1 MGATPNG
8 VKSALSTSSLTRQ
21 AISLANRLSNPD
33 FINLQFNQKVGVPYC
48 RTLKIE
54 VTRRSAATIL
64 PDYKLRQKGNSSQT
78 TIPHELAV
86 WQPMEGK
93 AREMY
98 KLSEMV
104 YATVFW
110 LISGLL
116 VWLVV
121 LPAALISLPVIL
133 LGKALGQIL
142 LKIPQQNL
150 TEAKISLENH
160 AEQKPTN
167 VGESLLTSLLM
178 TTLVGVPA
186 LLASAISLQ
195 PTRVMK
201 REPALAPKPLPT
213 PENSWADSEETG
225 ET

>member
-1 MGATPNG
+1 M
-8 VKSALSTSSLTRQ
+8 
-21 AISLANRLSNPD
+21 
-33 FINLQFNQKVGVPYC
+33 
-48 RTLKIE
+48 
-54 VTRRSAATIL
+54 
-64 PDYKLRQKGNSSQT
+64 
-78 TIPHELAV
+78 H
-86 WQPMEGK
+86 
-93 AREMY
+93 

-133 LGKALGQIL
+133 LGKAVGQL
-142 LKIPQQNL
+142 LFKIPRQNL

-195 PTRVMK
+195 PTRIIK
-201 REPALAPKPLPT
+201 RPEIAPPLPHPT
-213 PENSWADSEETG
+213 TAETTSWTETEEKTG

>member
-1 MGATPNG
+1 
-8 VKSALSTSSLTRQ
+8 
-21 AISLANRLSNPD
+21 
-33 FINLQFNQKVGVPYC
+33 
-48 RTLKIE
+48 
-54 VTRRSAATIL
+54 
-64 PDYKLRQKGNSSQT
+64 
-78 TIPHELAV
+78 
-86 WQPMEGK
+86 
-93 AREMY
+93 MY

-121 LPAALISLPVIL
+121 LPAALITLPIIL
-133 LGKALGQIL
+133 LGKVVKQL
-142 LKIPQQNL
+142 LFKIPQKNI
-150 TEAKISLENH
+150 TETEISLENH
-160 AEQKPTN
+160 SEQKPTN
-167 VGESLLTSLLM
+167 AAESLLTSLLM

-195 PTRVMK
+195 PMRVIK
-201 REPALAPKPLPT
+201 REPELAPKPLPN